1 MSEESNGTVIP
12 ITDATP
18 LTALQGGRPIKF
30 TPERRHARLA
40 ASHCSKHGISLR
52 RPRPPIADRIGRSGP
67 RQPRSTAAPVRA
79 VLHAGRR
86 QIDLPLPDDMIGQLA
101 IEAHFANM
109 PISELVVQLIA
120 KALKDPE
127 IVS

>member
-1 MSEESNGTVIP
+1 MVDAQRRRNDSSRAHNP
-12 ITDATP
+12 TD
-18 LTALQGGRPIKF
+18 LTHADLQLLQLL
-30 TPERRHARLA
+30 RLQA
-40 ASHCSKHGISLR
+40 HTHDAQAV
-52 RPRPPIADRIGRSGP
+52 ADAGS
-67 RQPRSTAAPVRA
+67 QPRSTAAPVRA

-109 PISELVVQLIA
+109 RISDLVVQLIA

>member
-30 TPERRHARLA
+30 TPERMEQIKNLV
-40 ASHCSKHGISLR
+40 ISLR

-79 VLHAGRR
+79 LLHAGRR

-109 PISELVVQLIA
+109 RISDLVVQLIA